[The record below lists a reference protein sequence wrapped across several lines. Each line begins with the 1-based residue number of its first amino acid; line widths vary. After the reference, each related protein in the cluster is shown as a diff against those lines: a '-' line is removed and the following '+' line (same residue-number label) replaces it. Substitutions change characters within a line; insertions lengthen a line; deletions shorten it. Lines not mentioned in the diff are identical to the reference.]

1 MVICQSVCNGG
12 DYGCSFELVG
22 GGGRPVVHVGGLP
35 RRLGMD
41 NNPLLAGNLA

>member
-22 GGGRPVVHVGGLP
+22 GGSGG
-35 RRLGMD
+35 G
-41 NNPLLAGNLA
+41 GCGGGG